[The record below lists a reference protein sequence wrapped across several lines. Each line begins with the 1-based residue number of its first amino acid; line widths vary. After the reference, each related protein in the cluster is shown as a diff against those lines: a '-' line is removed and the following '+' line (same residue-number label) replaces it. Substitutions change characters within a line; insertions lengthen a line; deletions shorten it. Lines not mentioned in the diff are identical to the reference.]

1 MRGDNDSIF
10 YIGTFSNGYIIDLF
24 TEQKQAKEILDKMF
38 QQEFFVSKSIE
49 YKEKNNPLFDDNLKI
64 RDKNYKRTIEL
75 RISKSNH
82 LYVFAEI

>member
-38 QQEFFVSKSIE
+38 EQEFFVEKSIE
-49 YKEKNNPLFDDNLKI
+49 YKEKNNPLFDNTLNIKDQ
-64 RDKNYKRTIEL
+64 EL
-75 RISKSNH
+75 EK
-82 LYVFAEI
+82 